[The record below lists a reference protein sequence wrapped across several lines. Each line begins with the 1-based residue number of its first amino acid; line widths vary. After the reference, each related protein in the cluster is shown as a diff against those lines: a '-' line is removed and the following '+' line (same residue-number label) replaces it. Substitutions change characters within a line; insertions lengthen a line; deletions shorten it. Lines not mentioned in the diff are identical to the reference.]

1 MTVGGIIE
9 AVRLCIDE
17 QALNGSNLDLNDTGA
32 SDNELMD
39 NIIRGKIGDA
49 LRWVCLYG
57 PADLLNGSDE
67 TEGGSLVSTG
77 ILIDVTGAPTSI
89 SGTTGGKIIMPTNFL
104 KLARIRVNGWHRA
117 IQIPIAEDSEEYI
130 QLYDSNGAAATV
142 ERPQAAFI
150 NKATKEIEV
159 WPTGTSV
166 EYTYVAN
173 VNNTAIESDTDGT
186 TVVALPPAVKTSF
199 IYYLAF
205 LLLSAY
211 NDPRSVRMLE
221 IAKMNLSATTA

>member
-17 QALNGSNLDLNDTGA
+17 QALNGSNLDYDTGA

-89 SGTTGGKIIMPTNFL
+89 SGTTGGKVVMPTNFL